1 MSFKKNDWRSQ
12 SLRFL
17 LTWMVKVLFREC
29 RGRMEEKQASMYR
42 KRKERCCAVVCRFDW
57 SSLIGRRCSLPCRAR
72 PTTLY
77 IWWPGCCP
85 SWHTQSVRFLGP
97 TFCFFSFPFVFSF
110 YLFISFFFCFV
121 FYIFRLA
128 VEILFWALSWL
139 FRQSHTK
146 RAKDKTK
153 WKGKKKKM
161 ERGKGKDKKNPV
173 SWSMIQCQR
182 AGEETDVINNRRR
195 SSRRRAR
202 QAKTTNQF
210 LLMV

>member
-85 SWHTQSVRFLGP
+85 SWHTQSIRFLGP
-97 TFCFFSFPFVFSF
+97 TFCFFFFPFCFFFLFIFVSFSIFFVLLLKFSF
-110 YLFISFFFCFV
+110 GLCPDCSDRAIRNGQK
-121 FYIFRLA
+121 IKRNEKERRRRWKEA
-128 VEILFWALSWL
+128 
-139 FRQSHTK
+139 
-146 RAKDKTK
+146 RAKIKRIRWVDQWFNVNVREKRP
-153 WKGKKKKM
+153 M
-161 ERGKGKDKKNPV
+161 
-173 SWSMIQCQR
+173 
-182 AGEETDVINNRRR
+182 
-195 SSRRRAR
+195 
-202 QAKTTNQF
+202 
-210 LLMV
+210 L

>member
-1 MSFKKNDWRSQ
+1 MIDDHSHCGFFWLEWSKSFFVSVGVGWKKN
-12 SLRFL
+12 
-17 LTWMVKVLFREC
+17 K
-29 RGRMEEKQASMYR
+29 
-42 KRKERCCAVVCRFDW
+42 
-57 SSLIGRRCSLPCRAR
+57 RRCIVNEKNDAVRCVSLWLIESNWPKVFFALSSKTDHFVYLVARLLSFVTHAIDSISRAD
-72 PTTLY
+72 
-77 IWWPGCCP
+77 
-85 SWHTQSVRFLGP
+85 FL
-97 TFCFFSFPFVFSF
+97 FFFLSLLFF
-110 YLFISFFFCFV
+110 LFIYFCFV